1 MDDTTLKI
9 AGKKF
14 VDFVSTKISVIIVK
28 VIGLYSGYITIWVIG
43 AASERGGCFRWG
55 NGVLHVIDKKME
67 RWRPGQLMTGGQNL
81 QRNSYSSFC
90 YTSTR
95 SKMIHHVK
103 KAILS

>member
-43 AASERGGCFRWG
+43 AASERGGCFRWESR
-55 NGVLHVIDKKME
+55 VLHVINKYK
-67 RWRPGQLMTGGQNL
+67 WRGGGLAN
-81 QRNSYSSFC
+81 
-90 YTSTR
+90 
-95 SKMIHHVK
+95 
-103 KAILS
+103 